1 MTADGSVVGH
11 SLLDR
16 HLLFVSGKGGVGKTT
31 IAAALATIA
40 AAEGRRTLVCEMDAK
55 GALSTALGDGG
66 PDSFVPREVV
76 PNLWVMTMNTEDALR
91 EYLRVVAKVPFVGRI
106 GPVARTFDFVAD
118 AAPGVKEILA
128 VGKLCYEVR
137 ERHFD
142 LVVVDAEASGHVVAQ
157 LGAPTVIR
165 DLVRVGMVRDQT
177 DWMLDILGDPRRTG
191 LVAVTTAEEMPVT
204 EAIDLVGQVRATTA
218 VDVAAVVANRV
229 PASWFVPDD
238 DQVFGALAT
247 STAAVAEAVGVSTGG
262 VSTVF
267 AAAEAARARRI
278 RAVAQLDH
286 LRAALGSTT
295 PVLLIPELVD
305 GGLGAVVRALG
316 EELP

>member
-1 MTADGSVVGH
+1 MTADGPVVGH

-31 IAAALATIA
+31 VAAALATIA
-40 AAEGRRTLVCEMDAK
+40 AAQGRRTLVCEMDAK
-55 GALSTALGDGG
+55 GALSTALGDSGSDG
-66 PDSFVPREVV
+66 FVPREVA
-76 PNLWVMTMNTEDALR
+76 PHLWAMTMNTEDALR
-91 EYLRVVAKVPFVGRI
+91 EYLRVVARVPFVGRI

-128 VGKLCYEVR
+128 VGKICFEVR

-177 DWMLDILGDPRRTG
+177 DWMLDILGDPQRTG
-191 LVAVTTAEEMPVT
+191 LVAVTTAEEMPVA
-204 EAIDLVGQVRATTA
+204 EAIELVGRVRTTTV
-218 VDVAAVVANRV
+218 VDVAAVVTNRV
-229 PASWFVPDD
+229 PPSWFVPDD
-238 DQVFGALAT
+238 DAVFEALSVAT
-247 STAAVAEAVGVSTGG
+247 TEVAEAVGVATDG

-267 AAAEAARARRI
+267 RAAEAARARRV

-295 PVLLIPELVD
+295 PVLLVPELAD
-305 GGLGAVVRALG
+305 GRLAAVVRALG
-316 EELP
+316 EELS

>member
-31 IAAALATIA
+31 VAAALATIA

-55 GALSTALGDGG
+55 GALSTTLGDSGHDG
-66 PDSFVPREVV
+66 FAPREVA

-204 EAIDLVGQVRATTA
+204 EAIDLVGQVRATTV

-229 PASWFVPDD
+229 PAAWFVSDD
-238 DQVFGALAT
+238 DQVFEVLAT
-247 STAAVAEAVGVSTGG
+247 STVAVAHAVGVPTDG

-267 AAAEAARARRI
+267 SAAVAARARRV

-286 LRAALGSTT
+286 LRAALGSTA
-295 PVLLIPELVD
+295 PVLLIPELAAA
-305 GGLGAVVRALG
+305 GLDAVVRALG